1 MYIRWNYWQTTSSSN
16 MKMNVMIASMTI
28 QNVFIIQS
36 DGKTKCN
43 VNSSYTSSHVIESH
57 IE

>member
-1 MYIRWNYWQTTSSSN
+1 
-16 MKMNVMIASMTI
+16 MKINVMIASMTTKTF
-28 QNVFIIQS
+28 FIIQS

-43 VNSSYTSSHVIESH
+43 VNSSYSSSHVIESH